1 MSLARTKSL
10 VMVVMKRTLDGG
22 RLGFI
27 GQTPDH

>member
-10 VMVVMKRTLDGG
+10 VMVVMKRTLDAG